1 MQDWVTFIAILTL
14 LLYSIT
20 GQQVAEH
27 SLHAHLLLGSV
38 TPEQLQAHEAEEAR
52 EGQPVVITYLT
63 DHGTA
68 LYGGIIV
75 SLLYGPDVSHIP
87 IVLDGALFAASTP
100 VSTIYYSV
108 SLSRLPGQTLTHPP
122 LDPPPRFISK
132 PA

>member
-1 MQDWVTFIAILTL
+1 MQNWVTFIATLTL

-20 GQQVAEH
+20 GQQMAEH
-27 SLHAHLLLGSV
+27 SSHAHLLLGSV

-52 EGQPVVITYLT
+52 EGRPLVITYLT

-75 SLLYGPDVSHIP
+75 SLLYGPDASRIP
-87 IVLDGALFAASTP
+87 VVLDGALTLVP
-100 VSTIYYSV
+100 TLVSAMYYSV
-108 SLSRLPGQTLTHPP
+108 SFPRLPGQTLVHHP